1 MPKVN
6 KKNRTP
12 LQEKILVTL
21 ALLTCTVGQGAFF
34 RTTAINRI
42 LGGRWTEYRQ
52 ATLDQLVYDGWLIRK
67 KIHAFI
73 PEEYYA
79 LSDTGFTSLSNQY
92 DVKKTEVWKSEVDE
106 TQATLL

>member
-6 KKNRTP
+6 KKNRAP

-52 ATLDQLVYDGWLIRK
+52 NTLDQLVYDGWLIRK
-67 KIHAFI
+67 TVHGFFNDD
-73 PEEYYA
+73 YYG
-79 LSDTGFTSLSNQY
+79 LSDTGFSSLSDQY
-92 DVKKTEVWKSEVDE
+92 DVKKHEVWKSEVIE
-106 TQATLL
+106 TQAPLL